1 MKFSGHDTF
10 ACRTTWLYK
19 GIDLLN
25 NKRNSDNQIDITIL
39 NGHQTTIEL
48 GVGKNMVNAI
58 KHWLL
63 AFGIVDMEE
72 NDFGVLADLI
82 YADGDDDNNLD
93 AFIEDKFTLWILH
106 HEICTRQYA
115 SIFNYFF
122 KEYFKRKSTRTFS
135 ESEFVGSLASYI
147 KGEGESLPSLNSL
160 STDFRCLIDTYCIK
174 KSKKA
179 TLEDNYTT
187 LLTELDLIKR
197 TVFRT
202 GDNEIIY
209 ELNTQA
215 AENEST
221 TLVATL
227 LLKSF
232 GVKGSISITL
242 DDVYLHLGTIL
253 LLNRDSFSKILEKV
267 ASDFSSDF
275 SFKQNEA
282 TGIQELQINTTSSW
296 MDFVKKHHYQ
306 VC

>member
-1 MKFSGHDTF
+1 MRFSGHDTF

-19 GIDLLN
+19 GIDFLN
-25 NKRNSDNQIDITIL
+25 TRRDSENQLVISQL
-39 NGHQTTIEL
+39 NGHLPTIDL

-63 AFGIVDMEE
+63 SFGIIDLEE
-72 NDFGVLADLI
+72 NDFSDIAKLI
-82 YADGDDDNNLD
+82 FAEDDDDNTLD

-106 HEICTRQYA
+106 HEICSRGYA
-115 SIFNYFF
+115 SIYSYFF

-135 ESEFVGSLASYI
+135 EGEFVGALSSYV
-147 KGEGESLPSLNSL
+147 KGEGEKLPSLKSL
-160 STDFRCLIDTYCIK
+160 SSDFRCLIDTYTIK

-197 TVFRT
+197 TDFRSGENDT
-202 GDNEIIY
+202 IY

-221 TLVATL
+221 TLFATL

-232 GVKGSISITL
+232 APSKHASISL
-242 DDVYLHLGTIL
+242 DDVYLQLGTLL
-253 LLNRDSFSKILEKV
+253 LLNRDTFSKILEGV
-267 ASDFSSDF
+267 ATDFSSEF
-275 SFKQNEA
+275 SFKQNEG
-282 TGIQELQINTTSSW
+282 TGIQELQISPKGTW
-296 MDFVKKHHYQ
+296 IEFAKKHHY
-306 VC
+306 

>member
-1 MKFSGHDTF
+1 MRFSGHDTF
-10 ACRTTWLYK
+10 ACRTTWLFK
-19 GIDLLN
+19 GIDFLN
-25 NKRNSDNQIDITIL
+25 SRRDSENQIDITKL
-39 NGHQTTIEL
+39 NGHLPTIDL

-63 AFGIVDMEE
+63 AFGIVDLEE
-72 NDFGVLADLI
+72 NDFGELAELI
-82 YADGDDDNNLD
+82 FADGEDDNNLD
-93 AFIEDKFTLWILH
+93 AFIEDKFTLWVLH

-115 SIFNYFF
+115 SIFHYFF

-135 ESEFVGSLASYI
+135 EAEFVGSLASYI
-147 KGEGESLPSLNSL
+147 KGEGEKLPSLKSL
-160 STDFRCLIDTYCIK
+160 SSDFRCLIDTYCIK

-197 TVFRT
+197 TEFRS

-227 LLKSF
+227 LLKTF
-232 GVKGSISITL
+232 GVKGSNSITL
-242 DDVYLHLGTIL
+242 DDVYLHLGTVL

-275 SFKQNEA
+275 SFKQNET
-282 TGIQELQINTTSSW
+282 TGIQELQINTKSAW
-296 MDFVKKHHYQ
+296 MDFAKKHHYQ

>member
-1 MKFSGHDTF
+1 M
-10 ACRTTWLYK
+10 
-19 GIDLLN
+19 
-25 NKRNSDNQIDITIL
+25 
-39 NGHQTTIEL
+39 
-48 GVGKNMVNAI
+48 
-58 KHWLL
+58 
-63 AFGIVDMEE
+63 
-72 NDFGVLADLI
+72 
-82 YADGDDDNNLD
+82 
-93 AFIEDKFTLWILH
+93 
-106 HEICTRQYA
+106 
-115 SIFNYFF
+115 
-122 KEYFKRKSTRTFS
+122 
-135 ESEFVGSLASYI
+135 
-147 KGEGESLPSLNSL
+147 
-160 STDFRCLIDTYCIK
+160 
-174 KSKKA
+174 
-179 TLEDNYTT
+179 
-187 LLTELDLIKR
+187 TELDLIKR

>member
-1 MKFSGHDTF
+1 MRFSGHDTF
-10 ACRTTWLYK
+10 ACRTTWLFK
-19 GIDLLN
+19 GIDFLN
-25 NKRNSDNQIDITIL
+25 SRRDVDNQIDITSL
-39 NGHQTTIEL
+39 NGHLPTIDL

-63 AFGIVDMEE
+63 AFGIVDTDE
-72 NDFGVLADLI
+72 NDCGELAQLI
-82 YADGDDDNNLD
+82 YADGDADNNLD
-93 AFIEDKFTLWILH
+93 AFIEDKFTLWVLH

-115 SIFNYFF
+115 SIFHYFF

-135 ESEFVGSLASYI
+135 EPEFVGALASYI
-147 KGEGESLPSLNSL
+147 KGEGEKLPSLKSL
-160 STDFRCLIDTYCIK
+160 SSDFRCLIDTYCIK

-197 TVFRT
+197 TEFRS

-221 TLVATL
+221 TLIATL

-232 GVKGSISITL
+232 GVNGSISISL
-242 DDVYLHLGTIL
+242 DDVYLHLGTVL

-282 TGIQELQINTTSSW
+282 TGIQELQINTKSSW
-296 MDFVKKHHYQ
+296 MDFAKKYHYQ

>member
-1 MKFSGHDTF
+1 MRFHGHDTF
-10 ACRTTWLYK
+10 ACRTAWLYK
-19 GIDLLN
+19 GIEYLN
-25 NKRNSDNQIDITIL
+25 NHRNTDNEIDITKL
-39 NGHQTTIEL
+39 NGHTPTIDL

-63 AFGIVDMEE
+63 AFGVVDLNE
-72 NDFGVLADLI
+72 NDFSELAELI
-82 YADGDDDNNLD
+82 YTDSDDDNNLD

-106 HEICTRQYA
+106 HEICSRQYA
-115 SIFNYFF
+115 TIFNYFF

-135 ESEFVGSLASYI
+135 EAEFVGSLSSYI
-147 KGEGESLPSLNSL
+147 KGEGEKLPSLKSL

-197 TVFRT
+197 TEFRS

-232 GVKGSISITL
+232 ADSGNTSISL
-242 DDVYLHLGTIL
+242 DDVYLHLGTIM

-282 TGIQELQINTTSSW
+282 TGIQELQINSKSSW
-296 MDFVKKHHYQ
+296 MDFAKKNHYQ

>member
-1 MKFSGHDTF
+1 MRFSGHDTF
-10 ACRTTWLYK
+10 ACRTTWLFK
-19 GIDLLN
+19 GIDFLN
-25 NKRNSDNQIDITIL
+25 SRRDSDNQIDITRL
-39 NGHQTTIEL
+39 NGHLPTIDL

-63 AFGIVDMEE
+63 AFGIVDTDE
-72 NDFGVLADLI
+72 NDFGELAQLI

-93 AFIEDKFTLWILH
+93 AFIEDKFTLWVLH

-115 SIFNYFF
+115 SIFHYFF

-135 ESEFVGSLASYI
+135 EAEFVGALASYI
-147 KGEGESLPSLNSL
+147 KGEGEKLPSLKSL
-160 STDFRCLIDTYCIK
+160 SSDFRCLIDTYCIK

-197 TVFRT
+197 TEFRS

-221 TLVATL
+221 TLIATL

-232 GVKGSISITL
+232 GVNGSISISL
-242 DDVYLHLGTIL
+242 DDVYLHLGTVL

-282 TGIQELQINTTSSW
+282 TGIQELQINTKSSW
-296 MDFVKKHHYQ
+296 MDFAKKYHYQ